1 MNINIL
7 IKSNFFLFFV
17 ALIIPSLITGPFL
30 PNLILGVSALFFLF
44 FVFKNKLWFVF
55 NNIFF
60 YFFFTFCFICVL
72 SSLLSENI
80 IFSLKT
86 SLFYF
91 RVGIFA
97 ALISFLISNNK
108 QFNNFFFLSLCISFF
123 VLVVDGFFQYFND
136 YNLLG
141 NVVEGWDR
149 TRFSSLFG
157 KELILG
163 SYLSRLLPI
172 FVALLLINQINYKF
186 YNFYWLIFCLVSIL
200 IYLSG
205 ERASFFFLLLTL
217 CILLILVKF
226 KKKFLIFSFIFI
238 IILIFSYSNDKLFYR
253 MSKSVLIND
262 LKVITEDNKINLKNS
277 EPTVFFSE
285 GHDTLIRTAYN
296 MFKDKPFFGV
306 GPNMFR
312 KKCSDDNYAY
322 NKSKHF
328 CDTHPHNFYIQIL
341 AETGIFGFVILFL
354 FFLSICREI
363 LIRFRNLYFEKK
375 NINNYETSILISL
388 FIASFP
394 FTTNGNFF
402 NSWLVTIY
410 SICIGFYIQFTYKSK
425 K

>member
-238 IILIFSYSNDKLFYR
+238 IILIFYYYNDKLFYR

-277 EPTVFFSE
+277 EPAVFFSE

-341 AETGIFGFVILFL
+341 AETGIFGFAILFL

>member
-1 MNINIL
+1 MNINTL

-30 PNLILGVSALFFLF
+30 PNLILGTSAFFFLI

-55 NNIFF
+55 NNNFF
-60 YFFFTFCFICVL
+60 YFFFSFCFVCIL
-72 SSLLSENI
+72 SSLLSDNI

-108 QFNNFFFLSLCISFF
+108 KFNNFFFLSLCISFV
-123 VLVVDGFFQYFND
+123 VLLVDGFYQYFNN

-141 NVVEGWDR
+141 YVVEGWNR
-149 TRFSSLFG
+149 TRLSSLFG

-172 FVALLLINQINYKF
+172 FIALLLINKKNNKLQK
-186 YNFYWLIFCLVSIL
+186 FYWLIFCLVSIL

-205 ERASFFFLLLTL
+205 ERASFFFLLLNL

-238 IILIFSYSNDKLFYR
+238 IISIFSYSNDKLFYR

-277 EPTVFFSE
+277 EPIIFFSE
-285 GHDTLIRTAYN
+285 GHDNLIRTAYN
-296 MFKDKPFFGV
+296 MFKDKPLLGV

-312 KKCSDDNYAY
+312 KKCSEENYAY

-328 CDTHPHNFYIQIL
+328 CDTHPHNFYVQIL
-341 AETGIFGFVILFL
+341 AETGIFGFAILVL
-354 FFLSICREI
+354 FFLNICREI
-363 LIRFRNLYFEKK
+363 LIRFRNLYFKNKK
-375 NINNYETSILISL
+375 VNNYETSVLISL

-394 FTTNGNFF
+394 FITNGNFF

-410 SICIGFYIQFTYKSK
+410 SICIGFYIQFAYKNK